1 MNTNDK
7 MVRSAF
13 LFNLDNIPIS
23 FVFQKTHRSSRKTN
37 PSCFQIGARSW
48 WSIELR
54 THLDSRQLL
63 CNHRISSIVQA
74 DTTLS
79 QGKKASNT
87 DLALQHISA
96 IYRLSILIIKRYLN
110 FEIFQEW
117 ILTII
122 SISRFITSRLCAL
135 NRRGID
141 SDILFVKVYTGEI
154 EKSFIWVKR

>member
-1 MNTNDK
+1 

-96 IYRLSILIIKRYLN
+96 IYRLSIWIIKRHLN

>member
-96 IYRLSILIIKRYLN
+96 IYRLSKTL
-110 FEIFQEW
+110 
-117 ILTII
+117 
-122 SISRFITSRLCAL
+122 S
-135 NRRGID
+135 
-141 SDILFVKVYTGEI
+141 
-154 EKSFIWVKR
+154 

>member
-7 MVRSAF
+7 MIRSAF
-13 LFNLDNIPIS
+13 LFNFDNIPIS

-96 IYRLSILIIKRYLN
+96 IKRYLN